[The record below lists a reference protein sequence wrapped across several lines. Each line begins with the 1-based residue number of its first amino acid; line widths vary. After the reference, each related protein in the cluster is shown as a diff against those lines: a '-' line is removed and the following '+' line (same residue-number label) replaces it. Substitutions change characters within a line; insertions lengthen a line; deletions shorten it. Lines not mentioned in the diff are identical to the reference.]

1 MHATTYTFQERTHNT
16 NKILTIVILLAD
28 IYHIPKDRIK
38 NLNQPSYRTLSYTI
52 VIHILHAKPP
62 QKFSLKTP

>member
-52 VIHILHAKPP
+52 VM
-62 QKFSLKTP
+62 QSLLRNSP